1 MVQILGVSAA
11 QARRRRLKKEF
22 WPAVVPWKGPEEK
35 GYFCSPRSLPL
46 VLLALSS
53 KGVSGEHD
61 PSLVYLELLSR
72 HHGQGV
78 IEMGH
83 EEDHAF
89 AAGYTSNRAVRT
101 WRDRMK
107 VLEDAGFIRT
117 SGGARKYS
125 RVLLVHPS
133 IAMKALYDLG
143 KIDQR
148 LWEAYRARQIEVKEA
163 SCDELQPPAK
173 PKLRVRK
180 GAA

>member
-1 MVQILGVSAA
+1 MVLRFSGSAA
-11 QARRRRLKKEF
+11 QARRRQLKKEF
-22 WPAVVPWKGPEEK
+22 WPAEVAWRGPEEK

-53 KGVSGEHD
+53 KAISGEHD
-61 PSLVYLELLSR
+61 PSPVYVELLSR

-83 EEDHAF
+83 EDDHAY

-125 RVLLVHPS
+125 KVLLVHPS
-133 IAMKALYDLG
+133 IVMKALYDAG

-148 LWEAYRARQIEVKEA
+148 LWEAYRSRQIEVKEA
-163 SCDELQPPAK
+163 SVEDLRPSAK
-173 PKLRVRK
+173 PKLRGRK